1 MYLSQNI
8 IHMNAEFNMIDL
20 LPISV
25 GFTVQHNND
34 GFHRVYPQKNAFCM
48 DYAFID
54 LCLVLEVSHH
64 SI

>member
-1 MYLSQNI
+1 
-8 IHMNAEFNMIDL
+8 MNAEFNMIDL